1 MFNLLNVIQLMT
13 MTQMCPVTAI
23 AWSPTRSGLLAT
35 LGKESPVV
43 QLYDIQHASVGKYY
57 MYSQVDVLSV
67 TQIMCYIYNL

>member
-1 MFNLLNVIQLMT
+1 MT

-57 MYSQVDVLSV
+57 SQVDVF
-67 TQIMCYIYNL
+67 CYCHHVQYLQPLNLLGSG